1 MKDITVIGAGVVGC
15 AIARELSRY
24 DLDIAVIDKNEDV
37 AEGISKAN
45 SGIIHGGYN
54 EKKGTLKAKLN
65 LEGNKMMDELASK
78 LQFPFKRNGAL
89 VLAFSEDELKRV
101 KELKANG
108 EEIGVKGLE
117 ILNKEEVLKL
127 EKNIN
132 EDVLGAL
139 YVKSSGIVSPY
150 EMTLAFGENAVE
162 NGVEFLLGQAVVDIE
177 KGNECY
183 KIKLENN
190 KVIDSKIVINAAGL
204 GGGYINY
211 LVSGIKYEIEPV
223 KGEYCLFDKVAGTL
237 CEKTLFQV
245 PTNLSK
251 GVLVTPT
258 VDGNLL
264 VGPNAKNSNSIETSR
279 EGIDEILDKSK
290 KTIKD
295 IPLARVLNTFSGLR
309 PKVIGGDFI
318 IEEAKDC
325 ENFIN
330 VIGIDSPGLTAAPA
344 IAKYVIDIVGK
355 KINLNEKENFKET
368 RTKMVR
374 MSELSIDEKNKL
386 IAKNPSYGKMVCKCE
401 FVTEGEI
408 IDSIKRPLG
417 ATTIDG
423 VKRRTRAS
431 MGGCQG
437 SGCMIPISMI
447 LSKEL
452 GIDISEVNKNCKSS
466 TVVGFKEDQ

>member
-24 DLDIAVIDKNEDV
+24 ALDIAVIDKNEDV

-65 LEGNKMMDELASK
+65 LEGNEMMDELASK

-101 KELKANG
+101 KELKTNG

-117 ILNKEEVLKL
+117 ILNKEEVLNL

-132 EDVLGAL
+132 KDVLGAL

-162 NGVEFLLGQAVVDIE
+162 NGVEFILGQGVVDIKKE
-177 KGNECY
+177 NEIYEISLEGGNTL
-183 KIKLENN
+183 K
-190 KVIDSKIVINAAGL
+190 SKMVINAAGL
-204 GGGYINY
+204 GGGFLNN
-211 LVSGIKYEIEPV
+211 LVSEVKYEINPV

-245 PTNLSK
+245 PSELSK

-264 VGPNAKNSNSIETSR
+264 VGPNAKSSKSIETSR

-295 IPLARVLNTFSGLR
+295 IPVDRVLNTFSGLR
-309 PKVIGGDFI
+309 PKVSGGDFI
-318 IEEAKDC
+318 IEEAKDAK
-325 ENFIN
+325 NFIN

-344 IAKYVIDIVGK
+344 IAKYVVNLVSNN
-355 KINLNEKENFKET
+355 INLNEKENFKET
-368 RTKMVR
+368 RTKMIR
-374 MSELSIDEKNKL
+374 MSELSIEEKNKL

-408 IDSIKRPLG
+408 IDSIKIPLG

-423 VKRRTRAS
+423 VKRRTRAM

-437 SGCMIPISMI
+437 GGCIIPISMI

-452 GIDISEVNKNCKSS
+452 GIDISEVNKNSKSS
-466 TVVGFKEDQ
+466 TVVGFKED

>member
-65 LEGNKMMDELASK
+65 LEGNEMMDELASK

-101 KELKANG
+101 KELKTNG
-108 EEIGVKGLE
+108 EKIGVKGLE
-117 ILNKEEVLKL
+117 ILNKEEVLNL

-132 EDVLGAL
+132 KDVLGAL

-162 NGVEFLLGQAVVDIE
+162 NGVEFILGQGVVDIKKE
-177 KGNECY
+177 NEIY
-183 KIKLENN
+183 ELSLEGGTTL
-190 KVIDSKIVINAAGL
+190 KSKMVINAAGL
-204 GGGYINY
+204 GGGFLNN
-211 LVSGIKYEIEPV
+211 LVSEVKYEINPV
-223 KGEYCLFDKVAGTL
+223 KGEYCLFDKIAGTL

-245 PTNLSK
+245 PSELSK

-264 VGPNAKNSNSIETSR
+264 VGPNAKSSKSIETSR

-290 KTIKD
+290 KTMKD
-295 IPLARVLNTFSGLR
+295 IPVDRVLNTFSGLR
-309 PKVIGGDFI
+309 PKVSGGDFI
-318 IEEAKDC
+318 IEEAKDAK
-325 ENFIN
+325 NFIN

-344 IAKYVIDIVGK
+344 IAKYVVNLVSNN
-355 KINLNEKENFKET
+355 INLNEKENFKET
-368 RTKMVR
+368 RTKMIR
-374 MSELSIDEKNKL
+374 MSELSIEEKNKL

-423 VKRRTRAS
+423 VKRRTRAM

-437 SGCMIPISMI
+437 GGCIIPISMI

-452 GIDISEVNKNCKSS
+452 GIDISEVNKNSKSS
-466 TVVGFKEDQ
+466 TVVGFKEA

>member
-65 LEGNKMMDELASK
+65 LEGNEMMDELASK

-101 KELKANG
+101 KELKTNG

-117 ILNKEEVLKL
+117 ILNKEEVLNL

-132 EDVLGAL
+132 KDVLGAL

-162 NGVEFLLGQAVVDIE
+162 NGVEFILGQGVVDIKKE
-177 KGNECY
+177 NEIY
-183 KIKLENN
+183 ELSLEGGTTL
-190 KVIDSKIVINAAGL
+190 KSKMVINAAGL
-204 GGGYINY
+204 GGGFLNN
-211 LVSGIKYEIEPV
+211 LVSEVKYEINPV

-245 PTNLSK
+245 PSELSK

-264 VGPNAKNSNSIETSR
+264 VGPNAKSSKSIETSR

-290 KTIKD
+290 KTMKD
-295 IPLARVLNTFSGLR
+295 IPVDRILNTFSGLR
-309 PKVIGGDFI
+309 PKVSGGDFI
-318 IEEAKDC
+318 IEEVKDAK
-325 ENFIN
+325 NFIN

-344 IAKYVIDIVGK
+344 IAKYVVNLVSNN
-355 KINLNEKENFKET
+355 INLNEKENFKET
-368 RTKMVR
+368 RTKMIR
-374 MSELSIDEKNKL
+374 MSELSIEEKNKL

-423 VKRRTRAS
+423 VKRRTRAM

-437 SGCMIPISMI
+437 GGCIIPISMI

-452 GIDISEVNKNCKSS
+452 GIDISEVNKNSKSS
-466 TVVGFKEDQ
+466 TVVGFKEA

>member
-24 DLDIAVIDKNEDV
+24 DLDIAVIDKNEDI

-65 LEGNKMMDELASK
+65 LEGNEMMDELASK

-101 KELKANG
+101 KELKTNG

-117 ILNKEEVLKL
+117 ILNKEEVLNL

-132 EDVLGAL
+132 KDVLGAL

-162 NGVEFLLGQAVVDIE
+162 NGVEFILGQ
-177 KGNECY
+177 G
-183 KIKLENN
+183 
-190 KVIDSKIVINAAGL
+190 VIDIKKENEVYEISLEDGTALKSKIIINAAGL
-204 GGGYINY
+204 GGGFLNN
-211 LVSGIKYEIEPV
+211 LVSKVKYEINPV

-245 PTNLSK
+245 PSELSK

-264 VGPNAKNSNSIETSR
+264 VGPNAKSSKSIETSR

-290 KTIKD
+290 KTMKD
-295 IPLARVLNTFSGLR
+295 IPVDRVLNTFSGLR
-309 PKVIGGDFI
+309 PKVSGGDFI
-318 IEEAKDC
+318 IEEAKDAK
-325 ENFIN
+325 NFIN

-344 IAKYVIDIVGK
+344 IAKYVVNLVSNN
-355 KINLNEKENFKET
+355 INLNEKENFKET

-374 MSELSIDEKNKL
+374 MSELSIEEKNKL

-423 VKRRTRAS
+423 VKRRTRAM

-437 SGCMIPISMI
+437 GGCIIPISMI

-452 GIDISEVNKNCKSS
+452 GIDISEVNKNSKSS
-466 TVVGFKEDQ
+466 TVVGFKED

>member
-65 LEGNKMMDELASK
+65 LEGNEMMDELASK

-101 KELKANG
+101 KELKSNG

-117 ILNKEEVLKL
+117 ILNKEEVLNL

-132 EDVLGAL
+132 KDVLGAL

-162 NGVEFLLGQAVVDIE
+162 NGVEFILGQ
-177 KGNECY
+177 G
-183 KIKLENN
+183 
-190 KVIDSKIVINAAGL
+190 VIDIKKENEIYEISLEGGNTLKSKMVINAAGL
-204 GGGYINY
+204 GGGFLNN
-211 LVSGIKYEIEPV
+211 LVSEVKYEINPV

-245 PTNLSK
+245 PSELSK

-264 VGPNAKNSNSIETSR
+264 VGPNAKSSKSIETSR

-295 IPLARVLNTFSGLR
+295 IPVDRVLNTFSGLR
-309 PKVIGGDFI
+309 PKVSGGDFI
-318 IEEAKDC
+318 IEEAKDAK
-325 ENFIN
+325 NFIN

-344 IAKYVIDIVGK
+344 IAKYVVNLVSNN
-355 KINLNEKENFKET
+355 INLKEKENFKET

-374 MSELSIDEKNKL
+374 MSELSIEEKNKL

-423 VKRRTRAS
+423 VKRRTRAM

-437 SGCMIPISMI
+437 GGCIIPISMI

-452 GIDISEVNKNCKSS
+452 GIDISEVNKNSKSS
-466 TVVGFKEDQ
+466 TVVGFKED